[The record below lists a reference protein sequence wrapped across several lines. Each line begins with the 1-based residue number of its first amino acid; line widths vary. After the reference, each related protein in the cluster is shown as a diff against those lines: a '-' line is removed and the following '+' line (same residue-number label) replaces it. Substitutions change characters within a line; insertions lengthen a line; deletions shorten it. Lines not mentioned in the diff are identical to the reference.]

1 MMDHSILLIDDEEI
15 LRKTLSDDLEEEG
28 FNVTTATNGEE
39 GLEEFKS
46 KHPDLVIVDLIME
59 GMNGIQVSR
68 EIKKLQPDA
77 PVMILTGH
85 GTLESAIDA
94 LQLKVQDYI
103 LKPVKRDELLSKIN
117 SCLDSAP
124 PRRTVKNKKPA
135 YSQNLQLEKAGLTRR
150 QREVAQLASRG
161 YNDEEIAQ
169 ILKISVFTVKFHLK
183 KAFKKLNIHKRV
195 ELILSSN

>member
-59 GMNGIQVSR
+59 GMNGIQVSK
-68 EIKKLQPDA
+68 EIKRLQPDA